1 MNPALEALQFVQSLE
16 PVFHRL
22 DPDTH
27 QKLAANLISDLTKI
41 SVLCGYSDDEFTE
54 QELLVAMLF
63 MASVFAFLAGKPFG
77 AFSTPA
83 VARNYLQHWNSLEAP
98 TRERVVKSLT
108 DGLEQHFDRNLEDID
123 QERLATPDSV
133 RYLDARRGR
142 DHAPGVSSALYRF
155 AQVLIKIDGQVS
167 PQEEKALKKV
177 WKLAFAGTPSLSG
190 SAPREGLLQT
200 EGEVAPE
207 AAEAKPIAPELPE
220 ESLEDVLAELDGLI
234 GLQNIKNEVRTLANF
249 LKIQTEREKRGME
262 RTPVSLH
269 MVFTG
274 PPGTGKT
281 TVARLISRIYRAM
294 GLLEQGHLVETD
306 RAGMV
311 GSYVGHT
318 SRKVTEK
325 VEEALNG
332 ILFIDEAYALKPAD
346 SKSDFGQEAIDVL
359 LKRMEDHREELVVI
373 AAGYSDE
380 MNRFID
386 SNPGLKSRFNRYLNF
401 DHYPPGDLLKIF
413 ELFCKK
419 ANYTL
424 HPDGK
429 TKLLEVLTRLYE
441 KRDRSFGNG
450 RLARNLFEKVIERQ
464 ANRLAGVAPLTDEAI
479 AELTAADI
487 PEFPADKSLPWYR
500 KALQLIGIGD

>member
-1 MNPALEALQFVQSLE
+1 
-16 PVFHRL
+16 
-22 DPDTH
+22 
-27 QKLAANLISDLTKI
+27 
-41 SVLCGYSDDEFTE
+41 
-54 QELLVAMLF
+54 

-77 AFSTPA
+77 AFSSPA
-83 VARNYLQHWNSLEAP
+83 VARNYLQHWNSLEEP

-108 DGLEQHFDRNLEDID
+108 DGLERHFDRNLEDID

-133 RYLDARRGR
+133 RYLDKQRGR
-142 DHAPGVSSALYRF
+142 DHAPSVSSAIYRF
-155 AQVLIKIDGQVS
+155 AQVLIKIDGKVS
-167 PQEEKALKKV
+167 PPEEKALKKV

-190 SAPREGLLQT
+190 NAPEETLPRT
-200 EGEVAPE
+200 EG
-207 AAEAKPIAPELPE
+207 AAESTTTDATPETPALPE

-262 RTPVSLH
+262 RTPVS
-269 MVFTG
+269 
-274 PPGTGKT
+274 
-281 TVARLISRIYRAM
+281 
-294 GLLEQGHLVETD
+294 
-306 RAGMV
+306 
-311 GSYVGHT
+311 
-318 SRKVTEK
+318 
-325 VEEALNG
+325 
-332 ILFIDEAYALKPAD
+332 
-346 SKSDFGQEAIDVL
+346 
-359 LKRMEDHREELVVI
+359 EDHREELVVI

-401 DHYPPGDLLKIF
+401 DHYPPEDLLKIF

-424 HPDGK
+424 HPEGK